1 MDILMEL
8 AVLDVFLDAAA
19 ERLEQPSKRDTRSMG
34 HLIDMAFDFPYSSA
48 RAERFTNAK
57 DLVSLAGPS
66 DHAIRIIS
74 DAVASA
80 VLKCKEYIKPV
91 SFLQH

>member
-8 AVLDVFLDAAA
+8 AVLDVFLNAAV
-19 ERLEQPSKRDTRSMG
+19 ERLEQPSKRDTRSLG
-34 HLIDMAFDFPYSSA
+34 HLIDMAFDFPHSSA

-57 DLVSLAGPS
+57 DFVSLAGPS
-66 DHAIRIIS
+66 DHAIRIVS
-74 DAVASA
+74 DAIASA

-91 SFLQH
+91 IFMQH